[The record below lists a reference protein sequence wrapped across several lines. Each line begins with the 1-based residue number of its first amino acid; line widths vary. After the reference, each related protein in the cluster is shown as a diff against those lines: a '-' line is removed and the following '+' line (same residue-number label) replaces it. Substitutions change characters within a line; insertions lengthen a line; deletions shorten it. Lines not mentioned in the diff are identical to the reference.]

1 MEGAGEVVASN
12 PVAVG
17 PRVTSAT
24 PIDPSRRPARRLRV
38 TIVAGN
44 TFEFDARFLRSATT
58 LAADGHELTV
68 LAWSDPRLADQA
80 SLGPSVRLVRLEVPR
95 RISEALRPL
104 PRVLRD
110 GICRLVG
117 LDPATSVLPPEAAR
131 GADRL
136 RHPIRRLLEIA
147 ANTRRVG
154 PWTDL
159 ALRAAPDTDVFHCQ
173 SLIALPVAR
182 AAARRSGARFV
193 YDVADYHSEAER
205 IARMPWAVR
214 ELVRRRERD
223 WVRDAA
229 GFLAVSDP
237 VAELVARKWRVARPA
252 VLLNCPP
259 AWQPEDPR
267 PPGSDRL
274 RRAAGIAS
282 DLPIVLFQGGFSI
295 DRGLEGLVAA
305 VDEPALQELG
315 AVIVFMGYG
324 RLQAFLERAAQADPE
339 RIHVL
344 PAVPPDDLLAWTAG
358 ADVSFVGQPPWT
370 LNHRMNLPNKL
381 FESLMAGVPVMVSQ
395 GNEQCRLVTAE
406 GVGECADIGDPR
418 AIAQG
423 LATILGR
430 TPLERSELRQHCRSV
445 ALSKY
450 TWDQNAGGLVDLYRR
465 LARSAAGV

>member
-1 MEGAGEVVASN
+1 
-12 PVAVG
+12 
-17 PRVTSAT
+17 
-24 PIDPSRRPARRLRV
+24 
-38 TIVAGN
+38 
-44 TFEFDARFLRSATT
+44 
-58 LAADGHELTV
+58 
-68 LAWSDPRLADQA
+68 
-80 SLGPSVRLVRLEVPR
+80 
-95 RISEALRPL
+95 
-104 PRVLRD
+104 
-110 GICRLVG
+110 
-117 LDPATSVLPPEAAR
+117 
-131 GADRL
+131 
-136 RHPIRRLLEIA
+136 
-147 ANTRRVG
+147 
-154 PWTDL
+154 
-159 ALRAAPDTDVFHCQ
+159 
-173 SLIALPVAR
+173 
-182 AAARRSGARFV
+182 
-193 YDVADYHSEAER
+193 VADYHSEAER

-305 VDEPALQELG
+305 VDEPALRELG

-381 FESLMAGVPVMVSQ
+381 FESLMAGVPVMVSK

-430 TPLERSELRQHCRSV
+430 TPLERSELRRHCRSV